1 MKLIAT
7 FLFAGILSSS
17 CLAAV
22 KLSAILSDGMV
33 LQHGVPIKIW
43 GTCLFNEKIFI
54 SFAGI
59 NKNTIG
65 SKDGTWQIVLPAVKP
80 GGPYVMKIEGTNKII
95 IKNILAGEV
104 WLCSGQSNMEF
115 PLQMAANAAA
125 ELQDAN
131 YPMIR
136 QFEVEK
142 KVSLQPLSNVQ
153 NGQWISA
160 SAKTAGNFSA
170 VAFFYAKELYKQLKM
185 PIGIINAS
193 VGGTILETWM
203 SRQAI
208 SNALFSETIKHIP
221 NETIAEILLNKENLL
236 LNKINKLQGNLP
248 NKTIT
253 NLWTEPAFNDEHWS
267 TLQVPGYWETQ
278 GWEQLNGTVYYRLNF
293 NLSADDATQKT
304 ILSLGKID
312 DSDSAWINGNLVG
325 SLKNKPTDDRK
336 YLLKEGV
343 LKAGENTIVVAIEDY
358 GGGGGFISGPEE
370 LYLLC
375 GNKKKSLAGT
385 WKYQVAYVNSNSFQV
400 FPNDY
405 PTLLFNAMIHPL
417 LNYQIKGVIWYQG
430 ESNTSRAAAYAQS
443 FILLINDWRRHWHRR
458 YLPFG
463 FIQLSSFEANTDI
476 PGKGSTWAELRES
489 QAHALTMK
497 NTGMAVTTDIG
508 NTLDI
513 HPKNKQDVGIRLA
526 SWALHKIYNLNIP
539 FEGPIFAFKEIKK
552 NTIIIH
558 FKKSENAF
566 LIKDSAQII
575 NGFEIAEKGKRFFPA
590 KAKIHGHNIIV
601 YNLTESKPADVRY
614 AWKDDAGKANVF
626 NKEGF
631 PLAPFRTDKNA
642 LITENIT
649 YKIGL

>member
-7 FLFAGILSSS
+7 FLLAGILSSS

-43 GTCLFNEKIFI
+43 GTCLSNEKISI
-54 SFAGI
+54 NFAGNI
-59 NKNTIG
+59 KYTNGN
-65 SKDGTWQIVLPAVKP
+65 KDGNWQIVLPAVKA
-80 GGPYVMKIEGTNKII
+80 GGPYVMQIEGTNKII

-115 PLQMAANAAA
+115 PLQLAENAAA
-125 ELQDAN
+125 VLQDAD

-142 KVSLQPLSNVQ
+142 KVSLQPLSNIQ

-160 SAKTAGNFSA
+160 SATTAGNFSA
-170 VAFFYAKELYKQLKM
+170 VAFFYAKELYKQLKI

-193 VGGTILETWM
+193 VGGTIVETWM

-208 SNALFSETIKHIP
+208 SNALFGETIKHIP
-221 NETIAEILLNKENLL
+221 NETIAEILRNKENLL
-236 LNKINKLQGNLP
+236 LDKINTLQGSLP
-248 NKTIT
+248 NRTTT
-253 NLWTEPAFNDEHWS
+253 NLWTKSIFNDEHWS

-278 GWEQLNGTVYYRLNF
+278 GWEQLNGTVYYRLNL
-293 NLSADDATQKT
+293 NLSSDDATQET

-312 DSDSAWINGNLVG
+312 DSDSAWINGIFVG
-325 SLKNKPTDDRK
+325 SIKNKPTDDRK
-336 YLLKEGV
+336 YLLKKGV
-343 LKAGENTIVVAIEDY
+343 LKAGENIIVVAIEDY
-358 GGGGGFISGPEE
+358 GGGGGFISEPEE
-370 LYLLC
+370 LYLQC
-375 GNKKKSLAGT
+375 GNKKISLTGK
-385 WKYQVAYVNSNSFQV
+385 WKYQVAYVNNNSFQV

-443 FILLINDWRRHWHRR
+443 FSLLINDWRTHWHQR

-463 FIQLSSFEANTDI
+463 FIQLSSFEAGTDV

-508 NTLDI
+508 NTVDI
-513 HPKNKQDVGIRLA
+513 HPKNKQAVGIRLA
-526 SWALHKIYNLNIP
+526 FWALHKIYHLNMP
-539 FEGPIFAFKEIKK
+539 FEGPIFTFKEIKR
-552 NTIIIH
+552 NTIILH
-558 FKKSENAF
+558 FKNSENSI
-566 LIKDSAQII
+566 LIKDSAQVI

-601 YNLTESKPADVRY
+601 YNLTESKPAAVRY

-631 PLAPFRTDKNA
+631 PLAPFRTDKNP